1 MNYRSNIIETIG
13 STPLV
18 RINKMNSAKAVVLAK
33 VEALNP
39 SGSIKDRAAWQMIH
53 DAMDAGLITA
63 RTTLIEPTSGNT
75 GIGLAMCAA
84 VLGMKLIIVM
94 PDSMSVERRK
104 MIAGYGAELV
114 LTPGSL
120 GMKGSLDK
128 ADELHASIPD
138 SWIPQQFANPSNPK
152 AHYETTGPELW
163 QDTDGTIAAFTA
175 GIGTGGTLSGIAK
188 YLKEKNREIR
198 AVAVEP
204 ASSSLLTG
212 GKAGPHKIQG
222 IGANFIPDNL
232 DRSLVDEVMDITDEE
247 AMNTARRLMR
257 EEGIAAGISSGAAM
271 AAALKLA
278 QRPEYAGRIIVAIL
292 PDTAARYLSTPLYE
306 EGESK

>member
-13 STPLV
+13 RTPLV
-18 RINKMNSAKAVVLAK
+18 RINKMNSTKAVVLAK

-138 SWIPQQFANPSNPK
+138 SWIPQQFANPSNPR

-188 YLKEKNREIR
+188 YLKEKNRDIQ

-247 AMNTARRLMR
+247 AMNTARRLMK

-292 PDTAARYLSTPLYE
+292 PDMAARYLSTPLYE

>member
-13 STPLV
+13 RTPLV

-84 VLGMKLIIVM
+84 VLGMKLIIIM

-188 YLKEKNREIR
+188 YLKEKNRDIR

-247 AMNTARRLMR
+247 AMNTARRLMK
-257 EEGIAAGISSGAAM
+257 EEGIAAGISSGASM

>member
-13 STPLV
+13 RTPLV
-18 RINKMNSAKAVVLAK
+18 RINRMNSTKAVVLAK

-138 SWIPQQFANPSNPK
+138 SWIPQQFANPSNPR

-188 YLKEKNREIR
+188 YLKEKNRDIQ

-247 AMNTARRLMR
+247 AMNTARRLMK

>member
-1 MNYRSNIIETIG
+1 MNYRSSIIETIG
-13 STPLV
+13 RTPLV
-18 RINKMNSAKAVVLAK
+18 RINRMNSTMAVVLAK

-138 SWIPQQFANPSNPK
+138 SWIPQQFANPSNPR

-188 YLKEKNREIR
+188 YLKEKNRDIQ

-247 AMNTARRLMR
+247 AMNTARRLMK

-278 QRPEYAGRIIVAIL
+278 QRPEYAGRIIVAVL